1 MWEYVALTLLL
12 IFVAY
17 EVDKSRKAR
26 GESGIPLLGYI
37 FDSVSFNV
45 REEIDGEDLT
55 KSSDKKKSKKHKHRS
70 RRSGSSSNK
79 KKHRRHRKS
88 KSNKSERLETTGA
101 SSAAFDSKN

>member
-45 REEIDGEDLT
+45 REEIDGEDLS
-55 KSSDKKKSKKHKHRS
+55 KSSDKKKSKKHKRHS
-70 RRSGSSSNK
+70 RRNRSSSNR
-79 KKHRRHRKS
+79 KKHHHHRKS
-88 KSNKSERLETTGA
+88 KANKSEDGEMIAA
-101 SSAAFDSKN
+101 SSAALDSKN